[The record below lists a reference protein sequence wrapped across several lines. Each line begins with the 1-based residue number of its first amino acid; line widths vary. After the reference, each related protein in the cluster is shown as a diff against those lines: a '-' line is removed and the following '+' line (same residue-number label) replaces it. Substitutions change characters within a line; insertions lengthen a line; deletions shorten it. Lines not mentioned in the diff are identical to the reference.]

1 MADHPTGDQ
10 TPALTLFYTAGLRG
24 DLTGLPRLYTF
35 LRQLKTRVSTL
46 HPNDVQHTI
55 DLGGACAAD
64 VWHCGISGGRSALV
78 ALDGMGYSAA
88 VNDGYADTNVRTKLG
103 ANVNLSVIDA
113 ATPWITDGI
122 AFVVGD
128 SASPAPFTVR
138 LDPAP
143 VSRVQSG
150 VLRLASVSAGQ
161 VGEVRVEGG
170 RLTESAVHYL
180 PPGTPPDPTIS
191 GIIDF
196 ILAEARYAQ
205 KKRENRPHE

>member
-1 MADHPTGDQ
+1 MAEQ
-10 TPALTLFYTAGLRG
+10 LPALTIFYTAGLRG
-24 DLTGLPRLYTF
+24 DLALLPRLHTF
-35 LRQLKTRVSTL
+35 LRQLRMRVTTL

-55 DLGGACAAD
+55 DLGGACAAEM
-64 VWHCGISGGRSALV
+64 WHCASSGGRSALV

-88 VNDGYADTNVRTKLG
+88 VNDGYADANVRAKLG

-113 ATPWITDGI
+113 LTPFLTGAI

-128 SASPAPFTVR
+128 AVPAPLTVR
-138 LDPAP
+138 LDSAP
-143 VSRVQSG
+143 VSRLQAG
-150 VLRLASVSAGQ
+150 VLRLAGISVGQ
-161 VGEVRVEGG
+161 VGEARVEGG
-170 RLTESAVHYL
+170 RLVESAVHYL

-205 KKRENRPHE
+205 KKRENRPQE